1 VEALV
6 LARHEVEVICLRGPG
21 EPGFERRGQVTVRR
35 VPLRISRASRANY
48 LLAYGAFFMVAMAI
62 TATRHLR
69 HRFDLV
75 QVNTLPDFL
84 VFAAIV
90 PRLLG
95 ARVLLDLQ
103 ESTPEFYAVKFG
115 TGLRHP
121 WVRLLAWVEQVAIR
135 FADRAIT
142 CTDQMREA
150 FQSRGAPPHKMD
162 VIMNSSNEDEFD
174 SRRYP
179 PAKHAAGEFRLICH
193 GTIQPI
199 FGIDTIVRAVALLR
213 DEIPGLHLDI
223 IGDGSAL
230 PEIRAL
236 VRALDLAE
244 RVYLS
249 GRYVPLDELV
259 QAIANADAGVV
270 ALRRNIFRDLMHSN
284 KMFDFI
290 TMGKPAIVSRTRSVE
305 AYFDDSCLQLFNA
318 GDEYDLAR
326 AIRELHADP
335 DRRDRLVRQA
345 TRRNEP
351 YRWPYQRARYQA
363 VVDNLIGNRGSAPA
377 TAPIG
382 GTELQGRAG

>member
-121 WVRLLAWVEQVAIR
+121 SA
-135 FADRAIT
+135 
-142 CTDQMREA
+142 
-150 FQSRGAPPHKMD
+150 SRIEP
-162 VIMNSSNEDEFD
+162 S
-174 SRRYP
+174 
-179 PAKHAAGEFRLICH
+179 PA
-193 GTIQPI
+193 
-199 FGIDTIVRAVALLR
+199 
-213 DEIPGLHLDI
+213 
-223 IGDGSAL
+223 
-230 PEIRAL
+230 
-236 VRALDLAE
+236 
-244 RVYLS
+244 
-249 GRYVPLDELV
+249 
-259 QAIANADAGVV
+259 
-270 ALRRNIFRDLMHSN
+270 
-284 KMFDFI
+284 
-290 TMGKPAIVSRTRSVE
+290 RTRCVRPSSPV
-305 AYFDDSCLQLFNA
+305 
-318 GDEYDLAR
+318 AR
-326 AIRELHADP
+326 RP
-335 DRRDRLVRQA
+335 
-345 TRRNEP
+345 TR
-351 YRWPYQRARYQA
+351 WT
-363 VVDNLIGNRGSAPA
+363 SS
-377 TAPIG
+377 
-382 GTELQGRAG
+382 